1 MIVCQCNVLSDK
13 EIEGIIWQFLEDDCW
28 TLVVPGRI
36 FNAAKKLGRC
46 CGCFPNIVETII
58 KVTEAYHLAHVRDE
72 EKVVDFLDRVRALR
86 TKFGSMEYHER
97 RRKSYR
103 AA

>member
-13 EIEGIIWQFLEDDCW
+13 EIEGIIWQFLEEDCW
-28 TLVVPGRI
+28 TLVVPGRVL
-36 FNAAKKLGRC
+36 NAANKLGRC

-72 EKVVDFLDRVRALR
+72 KKVIDFLERVRALR
-86 TKFGSMEYHER
+86 SKFGSNEYHER
-97 RRKSYR
+97 RRKSHR